1 MSESFSRSDIE
12 KAFFGSRADCFRVDL
27 PVLTSLLSINITST
41 GNLDC
46 EALAKKVVN
55 ATPASNYI
63 TDSVICN
70 SNLASVTTHRAVPT
84 ATATAPA
91 HSGGSLGVQRG
102 SMLWIALLGCFLFLL

>member
-1 MSESFSRSDIE
+1 
-12 KAFFGSRADCFRVDL
+12 L

-41 GNLDC
+41 GSLDC

-70 SNLASVTTHRAVPT
+70 SNQASVTTHRGVPT
-84 ATATAPA
+84 ATASA
-91 HSGGSLGVQRG
+91 HSGGSLGVQRD
-102 SMLWIALLGCFLFLL
+102 SMLWIALFGCIHFLL